1 VLGVNWCWNGRDG
14 FVLALKVAGNSEFP
28 GAKSRLG
35 VNQPVRWSPSSPR
48 LSLTA
53 WLSFCLQPKWRS
65 VVSTDACLA
74 NTESDQSHL
83 LPDGTIAR
91 RSGAGI
97 GGKVRHGGTLCSRF
111 YYVPYRFRC
120 DVLAPDFVQAT
131 QRRKIEPV
139 LIPTAVIQSL
149 AARSP
154 HAGIGTV
161 RKCFRL
167 PTRSTIT
174 QCSFSSARA
183 ERKISGTDPATFAL
197 SAVQMTVGANTPIRA
212 GTNSLLRSTIKPALR
227 HGKNNQRHRL
237 TG

>member
-1 VLGVNWCWNGRDG
+1 VLERRRWICARASSGEWIT
-14 FVLALKVAGNSEFP
+14 GNSEFP

-35 VNQPVRWSPSSPR
+35 VNQPVRWS
-48 LSLTA
+48 
-53 WLSFCLQPKWRS
+53 LSFCLQPKWRS

-97 GGKVRHGGTLCSRF
+97 GGKVRHGGMLCSRF

-120 DVLAPDFVQAT
+120 DVITPDFVQAT

-139 LIPTAVIQSL
+139 LIPAAVIQSL

-154 HAGIGTV
+154 TQGSEPYGCAFVYQPERQAVIEYMRAQGRACFVSPTFRGLTTV
-161 RKCFRL
+161 YDRL
-167 PTRSTIT
+167 CEEQDVHDLETLATDLSFEFHCSATNPPLHGRS
-174 QCSFSSARA
+174 
-183 ERKISGTDPATFAL
+183 
-197 SAVQMTVGANTPIRA
+197 
-212 GTNSLLRSTIKPALR
+212 
-227 HGKNNQRHRL
+227 GKQ
-237 TG
+237 

>member
-1 VLGVNWCWNGRDG
+1 VLERRRWICARASSGEWIT
-14 FVLALKVAGNSEFP
+14 GNSEFP

-35 VNQPVRWSPSSPR
+35 VNQPVRWS
-48 LSLTA
+48 
-53 WLSFCLQPKWRS
+53 LSFCLQPKWRS

-97 GGKVRHGGTLCSRF
+97 GGKVRHGGMLCSRF

-120 DVLAPDFVQAT
+120 DVITPDFVQAT

-161 RKCFRL
+161 RMCFRL
-167 PTRSTIT
+167 PTRATGSDRVHA
-174 QCSFSSARA
+174 CARS
-183 ERKISGTDPATFAL
+183 R
-197 SAVQMTVGANTPIRA
+197 
-212 GTNSLLRSTIKPALR
+212 LLRFTDLPRVDDGLR
-227 HGKNNQRHRL
+227 PLVRR
-237 TG
+237 TRCPRS